1 MRLHLLKHLVASKE
15 GVTSIEYALFG
26 ALIAVVIVVAIGLV
40 GTSTAALFSLV
51 ANCVSSVVSGAG
63 SCS

>member
-1 MRLHLLKHLVASKE
+1 MRLSLLKHLVTRME

-40 GTSTAALFSLV
+40 GTSTSALFSLI

>member
-1 MRLHLLKHLVASKE
+1 MRLHLLKHLAANKE

-26 ALIAVVIVVAIGLV
+26 ALIAVVIVVSIGLV
-40 GTSTAALFSLV
+40 GTSTSALFSLV
-51 ANCVSSVVSGAG
+51 SNCVSYAISGSG